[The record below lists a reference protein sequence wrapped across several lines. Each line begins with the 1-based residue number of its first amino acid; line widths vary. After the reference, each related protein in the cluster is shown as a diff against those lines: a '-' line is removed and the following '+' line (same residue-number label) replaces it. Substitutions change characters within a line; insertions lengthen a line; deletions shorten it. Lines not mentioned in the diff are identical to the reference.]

1 MITPKEF
8 HSQAL
13 GFIES
18 NLSIIPLAVI
28 FTVFIAI
35 SFHFFMRPDSRHR
48 RYVRKSMS
56 VINAVNSIE
65 SPPKKITY
73 LRKINPY
80 VFEELIL
87 SCLDSQGHK
96 IFRNTKYSGD
106 GGIDG
111 VVIIESCKYLIQ
123 AKRYNGYVSKRDI
136 ENFGILCRTN
146 KCKGLFVHTGRTG
159 KEVLRRC
166 RTSNIDIVSGSRLLN
181 LISGSFSPAL

>member
-8 HSQAL
+8 NLKAL
-13 GFIES
+13 EIIEN

-28 FTVFIAI
+28 FTVLIVVYF
-35 SFHFFMRPDSRHR
+35 SFLIRPESRHR
-48 RYVRKSMS
+48 RYVKKSMS
-56 VINAVNSIE
+56 VIKTVNSIV

-87 SCLDSQGHK
+87 SCLDAQGNK
-96 IFRNTKYSGD
+96 IFRNTKYSRD

-136 ENFGILCRTN
+136 ENFDRLCRKK

-159 KEVLRRC
+159 KEVLRSC